1 MKRSFDL
8 KQLTGP
14 ENPLLRFP
22 RLYEA
27 ALDEF
32 SQKSWG
38 EASLNDILRQA
49 GMSKGS
55 LYHHFGD
62 KFGLYLALMD
72 VISQKKFEFFLPRLQ
87 GLAPGADFFGTVKL
101 ISREMMAFM
110 FQDRRIYSLSTRLLG
125 EEPGILKRLVECF
138 PDEKEQ
144 MLQALAE
151 GAIRSG
157 QVDSRF
163 TPAFVRRMLDILLS
177 NLHQLPGVDGTE
189 EAYAQLELALDMMQH
204 GLCGKRG
211 EGRES
216 QQDLLDQ

>member
-1 MKRSFDL
+1 MKKSIDL
-8 KQLTGP
+8 NQLTGP

-32 SQKSWG
+32 SQKSLG
-38 EASLNDILRQA
+38 EASLNDILRQS

-72 VISQKKFEFFLPRLQ
+72 TISQKKIEFFLPRMQ
-87 GLAPGADFFGTVKL
+87 GLTPGADFFETIKL
-101 ISREMMAFM
+101 ISREMMVFM
-110 FQDRRIYSLSTRLLG
+110 FQDRRIYNLSTRLLG
-125 EEPGILKRLVECF
+125 EEPDILKRLMACF

-151 GAIRSG
+151 GAVRSG

-163 TPAFVRRMLDILLS
+163 TPTFLRNILDILLS

-204 GLCGKRG
+204 GLCGKRE
-211 EGRES
+211 EGRKS
-216 QQDLLDQ
+216 